1 LAASDKEARG
11 GRRLTSIVIETFI
24 DASPQVCFD
33 AARDVSA
40 HADSAAF
47 SGERIVAPGRLE
59 GLLELGDTVTFEGK
73 HFGLR
78 QRFTAKIVEVERPRY
93 FVDEMIAGAFKSM
106 RHVHEFQPRDDGTLM
121 RDLLEWQSPLGILG
135 RIADRLFLERHM
147 QWFVRTK
154 QLRLKAIIERRYAP
168 PS

>member
-1 LAASDKEARG
+1 LAAGDQTARG
-11 GRRLTSIVIETFI
+11 ELILPTITIETWI
-24 DASPQVCFD
+24 DAPPEICFD
-33 AARDVSA
+33 LALNVDA

-47 SGERIVAPGRLE
+47 SRERIVAPGRLE

-106 RHVHEFQPRDDGTLM
+106 RHVHEFRPRDGGTLM
-121 RDLLEWQSPLGILG
+121 RDLLEWQAPLGILG

-154 QLRLKAIIERRYAP
+154 QLRLRAIIEQRYAL

>member
-1 LAASDKEARG
+1 MAARDQEAGG
-11 GRRLTSIVIETFI
+11 GRRLTSIVIETLI
-24 DASPQVCFD
+24 AAPPEVCFD

-40 HADSAAF
+40 HAESAAF

-78 QRFTAKIVEVERPRY
+78 QRFTAKIAEVERPRY
-93 FVDEMIAGAFKSM
+93 FVDEMVSGAFKSM
-106 RHVHEFQPRDDGTLM
+106 RHAHEFQPRDGGTLM
-121 RDLLEWQSPLGILG
+121 RDLLEWQAPLGILG

-154 QLRLKAIIERRYAP
+154 QLRLKAIIERRYALR
-168 PS
+168 S